1 MSRTNSL
8 KQVIDLIIWVMLWL
22 ELDEGALL
30 DLIGDILSHELG
42 HQGEGKLEA
51 GSGSSAGH
59 DVSIDDNPVLEK
71 TRQSLISKC
80 EIIFH
85 VLLKSVSGSKAEFKD
100 LAKNDQPLLHS

>member
-1 MSRTNSL
+1 MKVNVISYNLSRTNSL
-8 KQVIDLIIWVMLWL
+8 KQVIDMMIWIVLWL

-59 DVSIDDNPVLEK
+59 DVSIDDNPVLEDR
-71 TRQSLISKC
+71 RQQRQCLISKS

-85 VLLKSVSGSKAEFKD
+85 VLLKSV
-100 LAKNDQPLLHS
+100 